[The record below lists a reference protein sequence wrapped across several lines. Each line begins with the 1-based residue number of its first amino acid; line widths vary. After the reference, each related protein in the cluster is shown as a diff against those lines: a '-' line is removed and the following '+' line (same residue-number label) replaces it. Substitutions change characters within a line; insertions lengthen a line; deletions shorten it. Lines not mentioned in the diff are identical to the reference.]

1 MNIRKESNS
10 YPKHLKNIWF
20 CPQIIRNVSKF
31 YRTCL
36 ESVLFWLKNFKKFL
50 IYTRKRWKEYVLDP
64 KTFEKYLIS
73 TQNIWKVFEIASRH
87 SRSIKISCKLCR
99 KYRICTQNIW
109 KHRICNQLKKVSNLS
124 SKHSK
129 SIEFLFKL
137 WRPNYSKSM
146 IIVIKT

>member
-1 MNIRKESNS
+1 MFGKCLLLTQKLQKVS
-10 YPKHLKNIWF
+10 YLYTKTLKRI
-20 CPQIIRNVSKF
+20 
-31 YRTCL
+31 CL
-36 ESVLFWLKNFKKFL
+36 GS
-50 IYTRKRWKEYVLDP
+50 

-87 SRSIKISCKLCR
+87 SRSIKISSKLCK
-99 KYRICTQNIW
+99 KYHICTQNIW

-137 WRPNYSKSM
+137 WRPNYSKTM
-146 IIVIKT
+146 MIVIKTFYKYSIGNLFENGIPHP